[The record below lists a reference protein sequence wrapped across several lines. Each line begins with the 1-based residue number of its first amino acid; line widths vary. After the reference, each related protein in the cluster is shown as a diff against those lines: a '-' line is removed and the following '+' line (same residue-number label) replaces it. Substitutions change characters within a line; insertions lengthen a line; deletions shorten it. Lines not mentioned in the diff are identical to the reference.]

1 MLTGIFAIVNVQTGK
16 LWRGKTFHSYN
27 AADMALESLDLEL
40 PKLAEL
46 FDIFELSPTGWEIAD
61 NYQRDSDICRI
72 LKTNYGKEFLAI
84 A

>member
-1 MLTGIFAIVNVQTGK
+1 MSQGIFAIVNVKTGK
-16 LWRGKTFHSYN
+16 LWRNEIYSSYIE
-27 AADMALESLDLEL
+27 ADEKLSILDLQL

-61 NYQRDSDICRI
+61 NYQRDADVCRI
-72 LKTNYGKEFLAI
+72 LRTNYGKECLAI

>member
-1 MLTGIFAIVNVQTGK
+1 MMNGIFAIVNVQTGK
-16 LWRGKTFHSYN
+16 LWRGKTFNSYN
-27 AADMALESLDLEL
+27 AADMALESFDLQL

-61 NYQRDSDICRI
+61 NYQRDADVCRI
-72 LKTNYGKEFLAI
+72 LGTNYGRECLAI